1 MWCAALNSNF
11 NISFK
16 IRDHWTQL
24 VVGILKMLFLKHS
37 CGLSQGYRTVSQR
50 KRESWN
56 PRLGRKSGDEATL
69 HLRILHRAE
78 AMGSHTAPTMD
89 SKLIT
94 LTIGVWP
101 KSTSEIWGRLPLA
114 LGSFYRNKIK
124 VPRTWTSPTF
134 QV

>member
-1 MWCAALNSNF
+1 
-11 NISFK
+11 
-16 IRDHWTQL
+16 
-24 VVGILKMLFLKHS
+24 MLFLKHS

-50 KRESWN
+50 KRESCN
-56 PRLGRKSGDEATL
+56 PRLGGKNGDEATLL

-101 KSTSEIWGRLPLA
+101 KSTSEI
-114 LGSFYRNKIK
+114 
-124 VPRTWTSPTF
+124 
-134 QV
+134 